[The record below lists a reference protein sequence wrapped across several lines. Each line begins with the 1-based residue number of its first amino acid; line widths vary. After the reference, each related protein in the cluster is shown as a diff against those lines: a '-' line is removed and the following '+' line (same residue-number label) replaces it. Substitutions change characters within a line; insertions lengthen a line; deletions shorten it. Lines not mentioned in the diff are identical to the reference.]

1 MVKLV
6 PDRLH
11 GFRDRPHYEPGELDA
26 TFERLAVNF
35 LKGKNGKVEFPFA
48 TEDIKTFIERD
59 VSDLD
64 QFADLTPFGAGV
76 EGVTEFKPGAKPKVL
91 ISEHLQSQAQENRL
105 RTTLTHEYGHVHLHR
120 YLFDLEDRQPGL
132 LPANHK
138 ANAIYCKRDTMVSAR
153 KVDWLE
159 WQAGYASG
167 ALLMPASYVRKTAAP
182 IHEKFGLF
190 GPVLADGDHG
200 KSLIAA
206 IVDAFKVSREAARVR
221 LSVLNLLGTPPA
233 AGSLFS

>member
-11 GFRDRPHYEPGELDA
+11 GFRERPHYEPGELDV
-26 TFERLAVNF
+26 TFERLVVNF
-35 LKGKNGKVEFPFA
+35 IKSKHGKAEFPFR

-64 QFADLTPFGAGV
+64 QYSDLSPFGAGV
-76 EGVTEFKPGAKPKVL
+76 EGVTEFKPGGKPKVL
-91 ISEHLQSQAQENRL
+91 ISEHLQAPAQENRL

-120 YLFDLEDRQPGL
+120 YLFDLQDRQPGL
-132 LPANHK
+132 LPANQK
-138 ANAIYCKRDTMVSAR
+138 ANAIYCMRDTMVTSR

-167 ALLMPASYVRKTAAP
+167 ALLMPASYIRKMIAP
-182 IHEKFGLF
+182 IQEKFGIF
-190 GPVLADGDHG
+190 GPVLAEGDHG
-200 KSLIAA
+200 RTMIAA
-206 IVDAFKVSREAARVR
+206 VVDGFKVSREAARVR
-221 LSVLNLLGTPPA
+221 LSVLKLLGTPPA
-233 AGSLFS
+233 TGSLFS